1 MGKTFINFSNLHTNK
16 WPADRL
22 EGAKEIADGGEII
35 NLAFPLLSPE
45 VSKEDVYEQAEIC
58 VEKIVAH
65 NPDVV
70 FCQGEFS
77 LCFRIVEL
85 LKERNIPVVTVCN
98 ERIIYEQDGRKMSG
112 FKFIQFR
119 EF

>member
-1 MGKTFINFSNLHTNK
+1 MIFINFSNLHTNK

-22 EGAKEIADGGEII
+22 AGVRDIIGDEGEIV
-35 NLAFPLLSPE
+35 NLAFPLLSPS
-45 VSKEDVYEQAEIC
+45 VSKEDVYEQAEISI
-58 VEKIVAH
+58 EKIMSH
-65 NPDVV
+65 NPDIV

-85 LKERNIPVVTVCN
+85 LKEKGIKTVTVCN
-98 ERIIYEQDGRKMSG
+98 ERIISEENGRSISG
-112 FKFIQFR
+112 FRFVQFR

>member
-1 MGKTFINFSNLHTNK
+1 MSKTFINLSNLHTNK
-16 WPADRL
+16 WPEDRL
-22 EGAKEIADGGEII
+22 NGAKEIADGGEII
-35 NLAFPLLSPE
+35 NVALPMLSADAT
-45 VSKEDVYEQAEIC
+45 KEMIYEKALET
-58 VEKIVAH
+58 VDKVMEY

-77 LCFRIVEL
+77 ICFRVVEL
-85 LKERNIPVVTVCN
+85 LKERKVTVVTVCN
-98 ERIIYEQDGRKMSG
+98 ERIIETVGNRQVPG